1 MPVCA
6 CKFNYLRRF
15 QPFGK
20 FFCPF
25 PIYPPPI
32 YTSPYH
38 NTYIIYNR
46 EFRFC
51 IIFKGDNEGILTRC
65 GCPKKKHKASCK
77 KYKPCILKY
86 KALISKYMPYIFY
99 EKSHLIFND
108 LQRLVFKA
116 SGTLRMRHEIKVRA
130 CFPGHIN
137 NVVHVQASAFFH
149 SRKFS
154 SHVASYTAAS
164 ASSIRETHY

>member
-65 GCPKKKHKASCK
+65 GCPKKKKHKASCK
-77 KYKPCILKY
+77 KSC
-86 KALISKYMPYIFY
+86 
-99 EKSHLIFND
+99 LIFNN
-108 LQRLVFKA
+108 LQSRIFEA

-137 NVVHVQASAFFH
+137 NVVHVQASAFSH
-149 SRKFS
+149 RRKFS
-154 SHVASYTAAS
+154 PRAADYTAAS
-164 ASSIRETHY
+164 ASSAQKNHY